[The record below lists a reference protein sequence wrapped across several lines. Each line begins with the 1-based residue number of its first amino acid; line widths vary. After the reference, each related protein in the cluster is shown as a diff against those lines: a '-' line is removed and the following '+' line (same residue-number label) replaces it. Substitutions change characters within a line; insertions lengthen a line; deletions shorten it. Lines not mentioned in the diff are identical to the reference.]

1 MRTRLSEIVH
11 RPKHGDTIS
20 RLYDFFIV
28 VVALLSIAPALFH
41 ANSLHKDIQDV
52 LGLVDVVTA
61 YILSFDYLL
70 RWMTCDIEAGKRGRV
85 REFVKYPFTFGA
97 IVDLLSILPT
107 INILPS
113 GFLFLRAL
121 RIVRLFRYSRQLA
134 IIVNVFVQERKTLG
148 SVLMLAIAYI
158 LATAL
163 IMFTFEPSTFDSFTD
178 ALYWATI
185 TLTTVGFG
193 DIHPTSDLGH
203 VLTSVSSIFGIF
215 IFALPAGI
223 MTGGFLQ
230 QLRQKEEEGEEYYEE
245 SFFSKLKPG
254 KLFLRPKNAKEYFR
268 THPKV
273 VLYARFIFAGI
284 AVNFLLC
291 LFFSELWQPLWLDT
305 AGTAMV
311 ACMLDPAAAI
321 IVSFVDNL
329 IIAVYQNNPQSLL
342 YFSESALVALV
353 YAFMYRRGDDG
364 RVPLRNAGKVLLV
377 IVLSESAI
385 SFFLTFWLSHG
396 VFTTPYQEGYRVFF
410 TEQGVNYYLATF
422 LALIV
427 DRTFDAVSVFVLVN
441 LSVLLM
447 NKVGFFPKAWLAR
460 RYAAAGVRPPRAGD
474 GESSA
479 PARKDGAAV
488 KPGVLSAQDE
498 ALCLSRDGLRRV
510 VSNLRKEARRVGDPV
525 HAESL
530 FSAADAISLLSRAD
544 IKSEDEFRRLL
555 DEKAAARRRS

>member
-1 MRTRLSEIVH
+1 M
-11 RPKHGDTIS
+11 
-20 RLYDFFIV
+20 
-28 VVALLSIAPALFH
+28 
-41 ANSLHKDIQDV
+41 
-52 LGLVDVVTA
+52 
-61 YILSFDYLL
+61 
-70 RWMTCDIEAGKRGRV
+70 
-85 REFVKYPFTFGA
+85 
-97 IVDLLSILPT
+97 
-107 INILPS
+107 PS

-148 SVLMLAIAYI
+148 SVFMLAVAYI

-163 IMFTFEPSTFDSFTD
+163 IMFTFEPSTFSNFTD

-254 KLFLRPKNAKEYFR
+254 KLHLRPKNAREYFK

-273 VLYARFIFAGI
+273 VLYARFIVAGI
-284 AVNFLLC
+284 AINFFLC

-305 AGTAMV
+305 TGTAIV

-329 IIAVYQNNPQSLL
+329 IIAIYQNNPQSLL

-353 YAFMYRRGDDG
+353 YAFMYRRADDG
-364 RVPLRNAGKVLLV
+364 KVPLRNALKVLFV
-377 IVLSESAI
+377 IILSESAI
-385 SFFLTFWLSHG
+385 SFVLTLWLSKG
-396 VFTTPYQEGYRVFF
+396 VFMTPYQEGYRVFF

-422 LALIV
+422 LALVV
-427 DRTFDAVSVFVLVN
+427 DRSFDALSVFVLVN
-441 LSVLLM
+441 LSVLLL

-460 RYAAAGVRPPRAGD
+460 RYAAAGVHPPCAAEAKAGV
-474 GESSA
+474 
-479 PARKDGAAV
+479 ARKKTVAKRA
-488 KPGVLSAQDE
+488 GVLSAQDE

-530 FSAADAISLLSRAD
+530 FSAADAISLLSRID
-544 IKSEDEFRRLL
+544 VKSEDEFRRLF